1 MSHNFNFWGL
11 MIATALAFTVVIAG
25 LTWLYRNAK
34 KKPGEK

>member
-11 MIATALAFTVVIAG
+11 MIATALAFTVVVSA
-25 LTWLYRNAK
+25 LVWLYRNSK